1 MDRCAGYAV
10 LESRNK
16 VPEDRESIANSR
28 GCIQLVLISK
38 EARYRRQSTGLRAFS
53 WGCISPGIF
62 IGA

>member
-38 EARYRRQSTGLRAFS
+38 EARYRRQSTGLRVFS